1 MRPIHD
7 VHHPVFFFKKIHF
20 AKMQEAGVSLASK
33 FILQIYKRFK
43 RCNHRK
49 GNRVWILRPLPLLAP
64 IEKNRPLIKG
74 TVKKKTKKQFTDDTL
89 HFYIWKLSKTCQYR
103 VMI

>member
-74 TVKKKTKKQFTDDTL
+74 TVKKKRKSSSLMTLCIFT
-89 HFYIWKLSKTCQYR
+89 FGNCQKHANTG
-103 VMI
+103 